1 MSATI
6 YQFPAGGRRAVLD
19 RLADAKP
26 GFNFAAARTVKT
38 VLGAGWYHD
47 EAIEQDRTP
56 KS

>member
-26 GFNFAAARTVKT
+26 GFNFAAARNVKT

-47 EAIEQDRTP
+47 EAIEEDRTP